1 MSKTNKYRRSGDL
14 YEWIFRILFSALL
27 IACLVLLARQCQ
39 AIEELQQKV
48 GSTNLT
54 IVAADTYLPEGF
66 NVENAAYQA
75 ALQRYEIEQGHVF
88 PEENEKTAPEAATSE
103 AVDARKNIS

>member
-1 MSKTNKYRRSGDL
+1 MKNSNRQRKSGDL
-14 YEWIFRILFSALL
+14 FEWFFRILFSGLL

-39 AIEELQQKV
+39 AIEELQTKV

-66 NVENAAYQA
+66 SAQSAAYQA
-75 ALQRYEIEQGHVF
+75 ALQRYEIEQGHVLPDDF
-88 PEENEKTAPEAATSE
+88 EQKETAPELADSGAD
-103 AVDARKNIS
+103 DAI

>member
-1 MSKTNKYRRSGDL
+1 MQNFKRKRRSGDIF
-14 YEWIFRILFSALL
+14 EWIFRILFSGLL

-66 NVENAAYQA
+66 SAESAAYQA
-75 ALQRYEIEQGHVF
+75 ALQRYEIEQGHVL
-88 PEENEKTAPEAATSE
+88 PDKKETAPEAATPE